1 MRVIIACILASTII
15 LFTPAC
21 TKNEETQLKNAET
34 LLIQNPDS
42 VLRILSTD
50 NHNNPLNIIL
60 RTIAA
65 DLTNAP
71 LPGDSIIAKAR
82 EHYISK
88 NNKKM
93 LFLSLYC
100 TGRKYQLQNHQAN
113 AMLQYTQAE
122 QLLEWI
128 DNPAYAALLY
138 SRIAQLYA
146 NSFNYNRALDYYNN
160 AHLHFKAAGAKK
172 HEHSMLVKK
181 AQTLIEL
188 KYYGETETLL
198 LDELNWGY
206 ENNNK
211 EISQNCIENLL
222 QLYHRTGYHTKADWL
237 LTSDYFSLCDSTA
250 AIDRTLAYM
259 YAANNN
265 MKLSNRHMR
274 RAWKSSSSI
283 SDTLTNL
290 MHMYDISKM
299 RGEYNNALPILEN
312 IHYIHDTIMRSALT
326 QPMLSA
332 QRDFY
337 RSQVELGNYRLAT
350 TKRMAVAAIIATLM
364 LLCIIVLILRNRIQA
379 KNIEI
384 ERYADLADE
393 TSKLLHAKS
402 QAYDNVS
409 SQLLSHNEKV
419 QLMEQQIGV
428 LFKKQFEL
436 LNELSGTFYE
446 TREIKKDKE
455 AIYRQV
461 RENIDGLM
469 KNKGSVQLLEE
480 IVNNYRNNVMQKL
493 RTQVTQ
499 LGEQEYRF
507 MIFVYAGF
515 SSKAISIFMQE
526 SLGNVYTKKSRIKS
540 IISRSEAPEKDSLLE
555 AMNL

>member
-1 MRVIIACILASTII
+1 
-15 LFTPAC
+15 
-21 TKNEETQLKNAET
+21 
-34 LLIQNPDS
+34 
-42 VLRILSTD
+42 
-50 NHNNPLNIIL
+50 
-60 RTIAA
+60 
-65 DLTNAP
+65 
-71 LPGDSIIAKAR
+71 
-82 EHYISK
+82 
-88 NNKKM
+88 
-93 LFLSLYC
+93 
-100 TGRKYQLQNHQAN
+100 
-113 AMLQYTQAE
+113 
-122 QLLEWI
+122 
-128 DNPAYAALLY
+128 
-138 SRIAQLYA
+138 
-146 NSFNYNRALDYYNN
+146 
-160 AHLHFKAAGAKK
+160 
-172 HEHSMLVKK
+172 
-181 AQTLIEL
+181 
-188 KYYGETETLL
+188 
-198 LDELNWGY
+198 
-206 ENNNK
+206 
-211 EISQNCIENLL
+211 
-222 QLYHRTGYHTKADWL
+222 
-237 LTSDYFSLCDSTA
+237 
-250 AIDRTLAYM
+250 
-259 YAANNN
+259 
-265 MKLSNRHMR
+265 
-274 RAWKSSSSI
+274 
-283 SDTLTNL
+283 
-290 MHMYDISKM
+290 
-299 RGEYNNALPILEN
+299 
-312 IHYIHDTIMRSALT
+312 
-326 QPMLSA
+326 
-332 QRDFY
+332 
-337 RSQVELGNYRLAT
+337 
-350 TKRMAVAAIIATLM
+350 M